1 MLSQICYKAEK
12 KILQIKKLALY
23 LQCLY
28 DIGEFLSSKLT
39 GILFLLHRTFSVSGI
54 RDWGMCISKRNYK

>member
-1 MLSQICYKAEK
+1 MDPQQKACQSMLSQICYKAEK

-28 DIGEFLSSKLT
+28 DIGRVPVK
-39 GILFLLHRTFSVSGI
+39 
-54 RDWGMCISKRNYK
+54 